1 MYLLKNDLVRQFV
14 KFMISSTSGT
24 HVRDLSRPGLMRNK
38 AHLILKTT
46 SLSVQK
52 SDFQETKFTTMF
64 TTKM

>member
-1 MYLLKNDLVRQFV
+1 
-14 KFMISSTSGT
+14 MISSTSGT

-52 SDFQETKFTTMF
+52 SDFQETKFTAMF